1 MIQMR
6 GLKMEKK
13 ILVTLVLV
21 IAAANFGMARSGQYD
36 EDARQQEKVQKQMDK
51 EVQVLDKRHPAK
63 NFATGIK
70 EVTYD
75 NVKDTLGDTAH
86 GTMSEKPVVG
96 TLDGTQQ
103 AGEKVIDNTIK
114 GVKKVASLGYAKDD
128 SYEIEQPKEKSGDAA
143 KIKLFKF

>member
-1 MIQMR
+1 
-6 GLKMEKK
+6 MEKR
-13 ILVTLVLV
+13 ILVILVLV
-21 IAAANFGMARSGQYD
+21 IALANVGMARKPDQYD
-36 EDARQQEKVQKQMDK
+36 QEARAQEKVQKAMDQDTQAQ
-51 EVQVLDKRHPAK
+51 EKRHPAK

-103 AGEKVIDNTIK
+103 AGEKVVDNTIK

-128 SYEIEQPKEKSGDAA
+128 SYEIEQAEKGSGDAA

>member
-1 MIQMR
+1 MNRKLFLIA
-6 GLKMEKK
+6 
-13 ILVTLVLV
+13 ILSLALS
-21 IAAANFGMARSGQYD
+21 NFGMARSGQYD
-36 EDARQQEKVQKQMDK
+36 EEARQQEKLQKQTAK
-51 EVQVLDKRHPAK
+51 ETETPEKRHPAK

-103 AGEKVIDNTIK
+103 AGTKVVDNTIK

-128 SYEIEQPKEKSGDAA
+128 SYEIEQAEKGSGDAA

>member
-1 MIQMR
+1 M
-6 GLKMEKK
+6 KK
-13 ILVTLVLV
+13 ASLAVLVLV
-21 IAAANFGMARSGQYD
+21 SAIASFGMARSGQYD
-36 EDARQQEKVQKQMDK
+36 EDAREQEKLQKQVAQ
-51 EVQVLDKRHPAK
+51 EAQIPEERHPAK

-75 NVKDTLGDTAH
+75 NVRDTLGETGG
-86 GTMSEKPVVG
+86 GTMSKRPVVG

-103 AGEKVIDNTIK
+103 AGEKVVDNTIK

-128 SYEIEQPKEKSGDAA
+128 SYEIDPPEKGSGDPA

>member
-1 MIQMR
+1 
-6 GLKMEKK
+6 MEKK
-13 ILVTLVLV
+13 ILITLVLV
-21 IAAANFGMARSGQYD
+21 IALANLGMARKPDQYD
-36 EDARQQEKVQKQMDK
+36 QDARESEKAQKAMDQAAQAQE
-51 EVQVLDKRHPAK
+51 EKRHPAK

-75 NVKDTLGDTAH
+75 NVRDTLSDTSEA
-86 GTMSEKPVVG
+86 TMHEKPVIG

-114 GVKKVASLGYAKDD
+114 GIKKVTSLGYAKNDN
-128 SYEIEQPKEKSGDAA
+128 YEIEQAEKGSGDAA